1 MPYCMTM
8 TVFGEVSMT
17 FQGYIAPITKQ
28 LIYIFIS
35 RAAGA
40 TAICGECFYLSHFY
54 GGKWV

>member
-1 MPYCMTM
+1 MQYSPMTA
-8 TVFGEVSMT
+8 FGEVSMT

-40 TAICGECFYLSHFY
+40 TAICGECFYLSHFMEES
-54 GGKWV
+54 GFE